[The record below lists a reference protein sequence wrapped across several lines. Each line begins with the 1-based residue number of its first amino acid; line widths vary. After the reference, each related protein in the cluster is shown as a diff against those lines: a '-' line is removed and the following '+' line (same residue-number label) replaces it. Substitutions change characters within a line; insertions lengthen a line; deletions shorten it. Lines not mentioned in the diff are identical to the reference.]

1 MLKVWLCL
9 RIIRGITRPCSP
21 ISRVFLPVYMLA
33 SMYIYILERIVNLLL
48 FQKRVFSSPMPFEYL
63 VEIKFKYYDIDYLE
77 NNRDK
82 FIPR

>member
-1 MLKVWLCL
+1 
-9 RIIRGITRPCSP
+9 
-21 ISRVFLPVYMLA
+21 
-33 SMYIYILERIVNLLL
+33 
-48 FQKRVFSSPMPFEYL
+48 MPFEYL

>member
-1 MLKVWLCL
+1 
-9 RIIRGITRPCSP
+9 
-21 ISRVFLPVYMLA
+21 
-33 SMYIYILERIVNLLL
+33 MYIYILERIVNLLL